1 MSAEAPPPDTGL
13 PSDRDASGRELGD
26 KEVGLVE
33 EAIRSGRLSSTWG
46 VFVDRFE
53 WAFAHRMDAACAVA
67 CSSGSAAV
75 HAALAALELEA
86 GDEVVTS
93 PITDM
98 GAITPIAYEGAAP
111 VFCDVDPSTGNVTA
125 ETIAAAA
132 GPRTRAV
139 VVTHLFGMP
148 CEMAPIVE
156 LARARGWRLIEDCAQ
171 APLAEDHGRPVG
183 SFGDLACFSF
193 QQGKHI
199 TTGEGGMVTTA
210 DEELGRRVR
219 CFVNKGYVVEDDVAD
234 HVRLAL
240 NYRMTELQGAVGFAQ
255 MEKLDDVVEAR
266 RRTAAALRDSLEGLA
281 GARPAPE
288 RPGAVHVY
296 WRFPLLVDPD
306 VVSGGCSAL
315 AYELEERG
323 VPSKP
328 RYVGRPAFECRLF
341 REWRRSPVLRAA
353 YEAAG
358 REPPGEGVAFP
369 GARAF
374 LDRVLVLPWNEHY
387 DRRHLAWIETALR
400 EALEVLVPA

>member
-1 MSAEAPPPDTGL
+1 MSAEALFPDAGL
-13 PSDRDASGRELGD
+13 PTDRDASGRELGD

-33 EAIRSGRLSSTWG
+33 EAIRSGTLSATWG

-53 WAFAHRMDAACAVA
+53 WAFAHRMDATCAVA

-86 GDEVVTS
+86 GDEVITS

-111 VFCDVDPSTGNVTA
+111 VFCDVDPDTGNVTA
-125 ETIAAAA
+125 ETLEAAA

-139 VVTHLFGMP
+139 IVTHLFGMP
-148 CEMAPIVE
+148 CEMAPIVD

-171 APLAEDHGRPVG
+171 APLAEDRGEIVG

-199 TTGEGGMVTTA
+199 TTGEGGMVITS
-210 DEELGRRVR
+210 DEELGRRLR
-219 CFVNKGYVVEDDVAD
+219 CFVNKGYVCAADVAD
-234 HVRLAL
+234 HVRPAL

-266 RRTAAALRDSLEGLA
+266 RRTAAAFRAELAGLEGV
-281 GARPAPE
+281 RPTPE
-288 RPGAVHVY
+288 RPGAVHVF
-296 WRFPLLVDPD
+296 WRFPMLVDPEI
-306 VVSGGCSAL
+306 VSGGCSAL
-315 AYELEERG
+315 AYELEQRG
-323 VPSKP
+323 VPGKP
-328 RYVGRPAFECRLF
+328 RYIGRPAFECGLF
-341 REWRRSPVLRAA
+341 REWRRFPVLRAA

-358 REPPGEGVAFP
+358 REPPREGMAFP

-374 LDRVLVLPWNEHY
+374 LDRVFVLPWNEHY
-387 DRRHLAWIETALR
+387 HRRHLEGIGAALR
-400 EALEVLVPA
+400 EALEALTPA